1 MKLIMKK
8 NTTYLFF
15 SISILLVLF
24 YSCNDSKDNEYK
36 ETNELANKQ
45 TKNDS
50 IAVNEEL
57 WTVPDTSS
65 IPHDEFGEM
74 VRYGRELI
82 VNTAYYIGPEG
93 KAGKFL
99 GNKMNCTNCHLDAG
113 TKPYAFNFYSTHA
126 RYPQYR
132 ARENKILSLADRV
145 NNCIERPHN
154 GKHMPLNNKEMIAII
169 SYMKWLGE
177 NVPVNSHVTGDGPI
191 KIDFPSRAADPKNG
205 ELVYKR
211 ECLSCHGVNGEGK
224 MRADNVCYEYPPL
237 WGPKSY
243 QSGSSVHRLIKMA
256 PFVYANMPNKIAT
269 YENPKL
275 TIEEAYDV
283 VAFINND
290 TIHKRPQPVTKTD
303 YASLP
308 NKPIDYDH
316 GPYLDSFSEV
326 QHKYGPY
333 KEIIDYYK
341 KIGKKAN
348 Y

>member
-1 MKLIMKK
+1 MFI
-8 NTTYLFF
+8 
-15 SISILLVLF
+15 VLF
-24 YSCNDSKDNEYK
+24 VIVSCTNKEVTEHK
-36 ETNELANKQ
+36 ETTELVNKQ
-45 TKNDS
+45 TKSDS
-50 IAVNEEL
+50 IVDEEL
-57 WTVPDTSS
+57 WTPPDTST

-177 NVPVNSHVTGDGPI
+177 NVPVNAHVKGDGPI
-191 KIDFPSRAADPKNG
+191 KVDFPSRAADPFKG
-205 ELVYKR
+205 EEVYKR
-211 ECLSCHGVNGEGK
+211 ECLSCHGANGEGK

-237 WGPKSY
+237 WGEKSY

-256 PFVYANMPNKIAT
+256 PFVYANMPNKITT
-269 YENPKL
+269 YQNPKL

-290 TIHKRPQPVTKTD
+290 TIHKRPQPVNKND

-308 NKPIDYDH
+308 NKPIDYDK
-316 GPYLDSFSEV
+316 GPYLDPFSET

-333 KEIIDYYK
+333 KEIVDYYK

>member
-1 MKLIMKK
+1 MLA
-8 NTTYLFF
+8 
-15 SISILLVLF
+15 VF
-24 YSCNDSKDNEYK
+24 YSCSNSKNTEHK
-36 ETNELANKQ
+36 ETAELANKQ
-45 TKNDS
+45 AKNDS
-50 IAVNEEL
+50 TTVNEEL
-57 WTVPDTSS
+57 WAVPDTST
-65 IPHDEFGEM
+65 IPHDEFGDM

-169 SYMKWLGE
+169 TYMKWLGE
-177 NVPVNSHVTGDGPI
+177 NVPVNGHVPGDGPI
-191 KIDFPSRAADPKNG
+191 KIDFPSRAADSKNG
-205 ELVYKR
+205 ELVYKS
-211 ECLSCHGVNGEGK
+211 ECLSCHGINGEGK

-269 YENPKL
+269 FENPKL

-290 TIHKRPQPVTKTD
+290 IIHKRPEPVTKSD

-308 NKPIDYDH
+308 HKPIDYDK
-316 GPYLDSFSEV
+316 GPYLDSFSET

-333 KEIIDYYK
+333 KEIVDYYK

>member
-1 MKLIMKK
+1 MKK
-8 NTTYLFF
+8 NSIYLFF
-15 SISILLVLF
+15 SFSILFIVINA
-24 YSCNDSKDNEYK
+24 CTNKDVSEHK
-36 ETNELANKQ
+36 ETTELANKQ

-50 IAVNEEL
+50 IVDEEL
-57 WTVPDTSS
+57 WTPPDTST
-65 IPHDEFGEM
+65 IPHDEFGDM

-177 NVPVNSHVTGDGPI
+177 NVPVNAHVKGDGPI
-191 KIDFPSRAADPKNG
+191 KVDFPERAADPFKG
-205 ELVYKR
+205 EEVYKR
-211 ECLSCHGVNGEGK
+211 ECLSCHGADGEGK

-237 WGPKSY
+237 WGEKSY

-269 YENPKL
+269 YQNPKL

-290 TIHKRPQPVTKTD
+290 TIHIRPQPVTKND
-303 YASLP
+303 YASLSH
-308 NKPIDYDH
+308 KPIDYDK
-316 GPYLDSFSEV
+316 GPYLDPFSEA

-333 KEIIDYYK
+333 KEILDYYK

>member
-1 MKLIMKK
+1 MKK
-8 NTTYLFF
+8 NIINTLFTFFIIFIAF
-15 SISILLVLF
+15 S
-24 YSCNDSKDNEYK
+24 CENSKDDKHK
-36 ETNELANKQ
+36 ETIDNSNIQ
-45 TKNDS
+45 TKKDS
-50 IAVNEEL
+50 LTQEETL
-57 WTVPDTSS
+57 WKVPDTSN

-93 KAGKFL
+93 KVGKYL

-113 TKPYAFNFYSTHA
+113 TKPYAFNYYSTHA

-132 ARENKILSLADRV
+132 ARENRVLSLADRV
-145 NNCIERPHN
+145 NNCIERPHI
-154 GKHMPLNNKEMIAII
+154 GKHLPLGGKEMTAII

-177 NVPVNSHVTGDGPI
+177 NVPVNGHVAGDGPI
-191 KIDFPSRAADPKNG
+191 KHEFPERAADPTKG
-205 ELVYKR
+205 AEVYKR

-237 WGPKSY
+237 WGSKSY

-256 PFVYANMPNKIAT
+256 PFVYANMPHKIAT
-269 YENPKL
+269 YQNPKL

-290 TIHKRPQPVTKTD
+290 TIHSRPKPVTKND
-303 YASLP
+303 YVSVFH
-308 NKPIDYDH
+308 KPIDYDH
-316 GPYLDSFSEV
+316 GPYLDSFSET

-333 KEIIDYYK
+333 KEIVDYYK

-348 Y
+348 F

>member
-1 MKLIMKK
+1 MKK
-8 NTTYLFF
+8 NSIYLFL
-15 SISILLVLF
+15 SLSIL
-24 YSCNDSKDNEYK
+24 CIAINACTNKDNLEHK
-36 ETNELANKQ
+36 ETTELANKQ
-45 TKNDS
+45 AKNDS
-50 IAVNEEL
+50 IKDEEL
-57 WTVPDTSS
+57 WTPPDTST

-177 NVPVNSHVTGDGPI
+177 NVPVNAHVKGDEPI
-191 KIDFPSRAADPKNG
+191 KVDFPERAADPFKG
-205 ELVYKR
+205 EEVYKR

-237 WGPKSY
+237 WGEKSY

-269 YENPKL
+269 YQNPKL

-308 NKPIDYDH
+308 HKPIDYDK
-316 GPYLDSFSEV
+316 GPYLDPFSEA

-333 KEIIDYYK
+333 KEIVDYYK

>member
-1 MKLIMKK
+1 MKK
-8 NTTYLFF
+8 NSIYLFLSLF
-15 SISILLVLF
+15 ILFLTINGCTNKEVT
-24 YSCNDSKDNEYK
+24 ERK
-36 ETNELANKQ
+36 ETTELANKQ
-45 TKNDS
+45 TKIDS
-50 IAVNEEL
+50 IVVEEEL
-57 WTVPDTSS
+57 WTPPDTSTL
-65 IPHDEFGEM
+65 PHDEFGEM

-177 NVPVNSHVTGDGPI
+177 NVPVNAHVKGDGPI
-191 KIDFPSRAADPKNG
+191 KVDFPERAADPFKG
-205 ELVYKR
+205 EEVYKR

-224 MRADNVCYEYPPL
+224 MRVDNVCYEYPPL
-237 WGPKSY
+237 WGEKSY

-269 YENPKL
+269 YQNPKL

-290 TIHKRPQPVTKTD
+290 TIHKRPQPITKSD

-308 NKPIDYDH
+308 NKPIDYDK
-316 GPYLDSFSEV
+316 GPYLDPFSEA

-333 KEIIDYYK
+333 KQIVNYYK

>member
-1 MKLIMKK
+1 MKK
-8 NTTYLFF
+8 NSIYLFF
-15 SISILLVLF
+15 SFSILFIVINA
-24 YSCNDSKDNEYK
+24 CTNKEVTEHK
-36 ETNELANKQ
+36 ETTELINKQ
-45 TKNDS
+45 TKSDS
-50 IAVNEEL
+50 IVVEEEL
-57 WTVPDTSS
+57 WTPPDTST
-65 IPHDEFGEM
+65 IPHDEFGDM

-177 NVPVNSHVTGDGPI
+177 NGPVNAHVKGDGPI
-191 KIDFPSRAADPKNG
+191 KVDFPSRAADPFKG
-205 ELVYKR
+205 EEVYKR
-211 ECLSCHGVNGEGK
+211 ECLSCHGANGEGK

-237 WGPKSY
+237 WGEKSY

-269 YENPKL
+269 YQNPKL
-275 TIEEAYDV
+275 TIE
-283 VAFINND
+283 
-290 TIHKRPQPVTKTD
+290 
-303 YASLP
+303 
-308 NKPIDYDH
+308 
-316 GPYLDSFSEV
+316 
-326 QHKYGPY
+326 
-333 KEIIDYYK
+333 
-341 KIGKKAN
+341 
-348 Y
+348 

>member
-1 MKLIMKK
+1 MKK
-8 NTTYLFF
+8 ISAYLFF
-15 SISILLVLF
+15 SFFIFIVTF
-24 YSCNDSKDNEYK
+24 YSCNNAEDSEHK
-36 ETNELANKQ
+36 ETTELANKQ
-45 TKNDS
+45 TKSDS
-50 IAVNEEL
+50 VIADGEL
-57 WTVPDTSS
+57 WTIPDTNE

-74 VRYGRELI
+74 VRYGRDLI

-93 KAGKFL
+93 KVGKFL
-99 GNKMNCTNCHLDAG
+99 GNKMNCTNCHLEAG

-154 GKHMPLNNKEMIAII
+154 GKHIPLNSKEMIAMI

-177 NVPVNSHVTGDGPI
+177 KVPVNENVKGDGPI
-191 KIDFPSRAADPKNG
+191 NIDFPKRAADSKNG
-205 ELVYKR
+205 EKVYIR
-211 ECLSCHGVNGEGK
+211 ECLSCHGANGEGK

-237 WGPKSY
+237 WGDKSY

-256 PFVYANMPNKIAT
+256 PFVYANMPNKIAS
-269 YENPKL
+269 YNNPKL

-290 TIHKRPQPVTKTD
+290 TIHNRPQPVTKTD
-303 YASLP
+303 YANLYH
-308 NKPIDYDH
+308 KPIDYDK
-316 GPYLDSFSEV
+316 GPYLDSFPAM

-333 KEIIDYYK
+333 QEIIDYYK
-341 KIGKKAN
+341 KAGKKPN

>member
-1 MKLIMKK
+1 MKK
-8 NTTYLFF
+8 ISTYLFF
-15 SISILLVLF
+15 SFFIFFIAF
-24 YSCNDSKDNEYK
+24 YSCNNSENKEHK
-36 ETNELANKQ
+36 ETTELANKQ
-45 TKNDS
+45 TKSDS
-50 IAVNEEL
+50 VKVGSDI
-57 WTVPDTSS
+57 WTIPDTSQ

-74 VRYGRELI
+74 VRYGRDLI

-93 KAGKFL
+93 KVGRFL

-154 GKHMPLNNKEMIAII
+154 GKHISLNSKEMIAMI

-177 NVPVNSHVTGDGPI
+177 KVPVNENVKGDGPI
-191 KIDFPSRAADPKNG
+191 EVDFPKRAADPKNG
-205 ELVYKR
+205 EKVYIK
-211 ECLSCHGVNGEGK
+211 ECLSCHGANGEGK

-237 WGPKSY
+237 WGDKSY

-256 PFVYANMPNKIAT
+256 PFVFANMPNKIAT
-269 YENPKL
+269 YNNPKL

-290 TIHKRPQPVTKTD
+290 TIHNRPQPVTKTD
-303 YASLP
+303 YA
-308 NKPIDYDH
+308 NIQHKPIDYDK
-316 GPYLDSFSEV
+316 GPYLDSFPTM

-333 KEIIDYYK
+333 QEIIDYYK
-341 KIGKKAN
+341 KTGKKPN